1 MASHFHDVPEA
12 VWLKQHSA
20 DPEFSHEAED
30 MFGKGLDEL
39 TALFERDRIK
49 GLTSYFRCR

>member
-20 DPEFSHEAED
+20 DPEFSHEPED